1 LEKIHSLN
9 GKLEKDEEKLKLEYI
24 MLLKE
29 KHTFVNKLKAIENLG
44 DNFDWD
50 DQSGVLQKIKPLIEA
65 TKRRLKDSRGNGS
78 QKN

>member
-1 LEKIHSLN
+1 
-9 GKLEKDEEKLKLEYI
+9 

-29 KHTFVNKLKAIENLG
+29 KYTFVNKLKAIENLG

-50 DQSGVLQKIKPLIEA
+50 DQSGVLQKIKPLIES
-65 TKRRLKDSRGNGS
+65 TKRRLKESRGSGF